1 MLDIQSNKED
11 CKYVGAR
18 VTPRIRSYLTLY
30 SLAKGTNKSKIIK
43 ELIDSWM
50 LKQRA
55 NELDTVLIREVT
67 SRINSQW
74 LTSKV
79 LNTQISFSK
88 FKEIVKEELL
98 EKGLLKSMVDSIMEG
113 IKEK

>member
-1 MLDIQSNKED
+1 MLNIQSNTED
-11 CKYVGAR
+11 NKYVGAKLP
-18 VTPRIRSYLTLY
+18 PRICSYLTLY

-55 NELDTVLIREVT
+55 KELDTVLIREVT

-88 FKEIVKEELL
+88 FKEIAQEELL
-98 EKGLLKSMVDSIMEG
+98 AKGLLTNDVDSIMKG